1 MKYLANFKKIVL
13 LCRKRGWLDQDP
25 FNSFR
30 MTKKEVIREVLN
42 EEELQT
48 IAEKKFVSDR
58 LTLVR
63 DIFLFSCYTGLAYSE
78 VKNLN
83 ESHINIGIDGGRW
96 IFIRRQKTKK
106 LSRIPLLEVPETILA
121 RYKGHPV
128 SGQRETLLPILSNQ
142 KMNSYLKEIADVCCI
157 SKTLT
162 FHIARHTLTFHI
174 ARHTFATTVTL
185 NNGASIEAVSDMLGH
200 SSLKQTQ
207 HYSKVKEKLI
217 SEEMQKLRNRYKS
230 NLVAVKQQAVG
241 S

>member
-13 LCRKRGWLDQDP
+13 LCRKRGWLDKDP

-42 EEELQT
+42 EEELQI

-106 LSRIPLLEVPETILA
+106 LSRIPLLEVPESILS
-121 RYKGHPV
+121 RYQGHPV

-142 KMNSYLKEIADVCCI
+142 KMNSYLKEIADVCGI
-157 SKTLT
+157 SKP
-162 FHIARHTLTFHI
+162 LTFHI